1 MNSELLSVF
10 EYIEREK
17 GVSRETLI
25 EAIQSSLM
33 SASRK
38 SFGHTGPAQI
48 RIDPET
54 ADIRVF
60 AEMQVVAGKGDEHET
75 ISLERARL
83 IKEDAQVGD
92 IIHEEIT
99 PKDFGRIAAQT
110 AKQVIIQKLREA
122 EKDNILAEY
131 ADQIGTIVVGTVR
144 RHSRGT
150 VILDLGRTEA
160 ILPPKE
166 QIPGEKYPIGS
177 RFSCLV
183 LEANDTPHGPQIV
196 LSRSHP
202 DFVVRLFEIE
212 VPEIASGTVEIK
224 GIAREA
230 GYRTKVA
237 VHSNDPKIDCV
248 GACVGMRGARV
259 KNIVRELEGEK
270 IDIVRYDKDIA
281 IYVENALSPAK
292 LNRIE
297 IDDEGK
303 AIVIFVDENQLSLSI
318 GRKGQNARLTSK
330 LLHWKVDIFAEKDG
344 LVQAKDIE
352 PAKAEAGEE
361 ELEET
366 EVSAEEETGET
377 EEMVD
382 IETNNENNAPEEKQ
396 NPEA

>member
-131 ADQIGTIVVGTVR
+131 AEQIGTIVVGTVR

-160 ILPPKE
+160 VLPPKE